1 MVYAAGIIAPPSPL
15 LLVCRA
21 FDLSFGSPVGLEI
34 TMIIISL
41 TTAMSILST
50 ISIVRIT
57 TTIQLPALA

>member
-41 TTAMSILST
+41 
-50 ISIVRIT
+50 
-57 TTIQLPALA
+57 LPL